1 MGLITKTVK
10 IKWNQK
16 TKKYYENLGYVY
28 TKMYDEFE
36 VKIEDLQKGS
46 SIKVNC
52 ICDNC
57 GCDLNPS
64 FYDYNKRV
72 KEDGKTYCIS
82 CSCKMFRKL
91 KELKTRL
98 NNGKSFYDWCIEN
111 NRQDLLDRW
120 DYELNGCSPKDILY
134 GTKNKYYFKC
144 LIHPEHCS
152 ELKLINTI
160 TSGSKK
166 HLNCKQCNSIAQWFI
181 DNNLDIKDYWDYDK
195 NTVDPWEISI
205 GMGKKIWVKC
215 QEKDCHGSYYIR
227 CADFVNGHRCPK
239 CVKEREES
247 MYEEKTKLYLEELGY
262 EVKTEYRCS
271 LLPKNPKTN
280 YPLPFDNEVILK
292 NGKYLI
298 IEVHGEQHYSLL
310 PKNNNWLK
318 NGQTPEEYLY
328 ERKLIDRY
336 KRIKCIQ
343 AGYEYLEIPY
353 TAFDK
358 KETYKDLIDNKI
370 KEILES

>member
-1 MGLITKTVK
+1 
-10 IKWNQK
+10 
-16 TKKYYENLGYVY
+16 
-28 TKMYDEFE
+28 
-36 VKIEDLQKGS
+36 
-46 SIKVNC
+46 
-52 ICDNC
+52 
-57 GCDLNPS
+57 
-64 FYDYNKRV
+64 
-72 KEDGKTYCIS
+72 
-82 CSCKMFRKL
+82 
-91 KELKTRL
+91 
-98 NNGKSFYDWCIEN
+98 
-111 NRQDLLDRW
+111 
-120 DYELNGCSPKDILY
+120 
-134 GTKNKYYFKC
+134 
-144 LIHPEHCS
+144 
-152 ELKLINTI
+152 
-160 TSGSKK
+160 
-166 HLNCKQCNSIAQWFI
+166 
-181 DNNLDIKDYWDYDK
+181 
-195 NTVDPWEISI
+195 
-205 GMGKKIWVKC
+205 MGKKIWVKC

-280 YPLPFDNEVILK
+280 YPLLFDNEVILK

-353 TAFDK
+353 TAFNKDD
-358 KETYKDLIDNKI
+358 TYKKLINNKI